1 MKKQITLWEL
11 KLNAVDKKEVKETI
25 PISAIFIMQNE
36 YDNDLKCVTDSE
48 EIRKW
53 IEFVKECGGCEVKL
67 HYEPVDDAFVMEIHT
82 SPVSKEVLYEVAKEE
97 TKKELVCESN
107 RIGRRYEDGEGWVW
121 YG

>member
-11 KLNAVDKKEVKETI
+11 GDVSEKAIKETI
-25 PISAIFIMQNE
+25 PISAVFVLQNE
-36 YDNDLKCVTDSE
+36 YDNDWKCVTDSE

-53 IEFVKECGGCEVKL
+53 IEFAKECSACEVKL

-82 SPVSKEVLYEVAKEE
+82 EPVSKEVIYEAAKEE
-97 TKKELVCESN
+97 VKREFSSKSN
-107 RIGRRYEDGEGWVW
+107 RVGRRYEDGEGWVW

>member
-11 KLNAVDKKEVKETI
+11 GDASEKAVKEAI
-25 PISAIFIMQNE
+25 PISAVFVLQNE
-36 YDNDLKCVTDSE
+36 YDNDWKCVTDSE

-53 IEFVKECGGCEVKL
+53 IEFAKECESCEVKL

-82 SPVSKEVLYEVAKEE
+82 KPVSRKVLYETAKEE
-97 TKKELVCESN
+97 AKREFLSVSN
-107 RIGRRYEDGEGWVW
+107 RVGRRYEDGEGWVW

>member
-11 KLNAVDKKEVKETI
+11 GDASAKAVKEAI
-25 PISAIFIMQNE
+25 PISAVFIMQSE
-36 YDNDLKCVTDSE
+36 YDNDWKCATDNE

-53 IEFVKECGGCEVKL
+53 IEFVKECESCEVKL

-82 SPVSKEVLYEVAKEE
+82 SPVSKEVLYETVKEE
-97 TKKELVCESN
+97 VKREFLSVSN
-107 RIGRRYEDGEGWVW
+107 RVGRRYEDGEGWVW